1 MPDNLDVSNLQN
13 EFFKRLYK
21 IVPAPEPLVPVLI
34 KNLIE
39 FDNDIIDFSL
49 GSLGQKVKD
58 FALNLDLYH
67 PEIKNIFDGVLA
79 DDQDFSKYCIEL
91 LWLGK
96 FAKEQNLNKIF
107 PEISQ
112 TVLKQSFDSNL
123 IKKIENPQKGKMY
136 VRLLKDCNNRKE
148 LRLLKKMQSIDLQ
161 IVYKKG
167 KEIWDNQPNSFF
179 SFLRFDKSYEN
190 DIKIAEKKLN
200 RYKELGC
207 TSLANEIQ
215 KSIDAFNE
223 HIKDCYFGFNRITMT
238 SASIVLAKSLGYRC
252 LNSQDIVTGAEN
264 FKIVVDRS
272 FFGKYNFDPNQSD
285 ILEYT
290 TSRSSDLFDYEPRIY
305 PLHEL
310 IDLASDEVKKTINLL
325 EAFPDCNN
333 KPIFDHFG
341 VIVPSVNFPT
351 CSSNNMFSIRDENGI
366 IQSYSLRYE
375 AIKSLDLILIKGK
388 YFSPII
394 VGEREGKCY
403 FLSYFT

>member
-136 VRLLKDCNNRKE
+136 V
-148 LRLLKKMQSIDLQ
+148 SI
-161 IVYKKG
+161 K
-167 KEIWDNQPNSFF
+167 
-179 SFLRFDKSYEN
+179 
-190 DIKIAEKKLN
+190 
-200 RYKELGC
+200 
-207 TSLANEIQ
+207 
-215 KSIDAFNE
+215 
-223 HIKDCYFGFNRITMT
+223 
-238 SASIVLAKSLGYRC
+238 
-252 LNSQDIVTGAEN
+252 
-264 FKIVVDRS
+264 
-272 FFGKYNFDPNQSD
+272 
-285 ILEYT
+285 
-290 TSRSSDLFDYEPRIY
+290 
-305 PLHEL
+305 
-310 IDLASDEVKKTINLL
+310 
-325 EAFPDCNN
+325 
-333 KPIFDHFG
+333 
-341 VIVPSVNFPT
+341 
-351 CSSNNMFSIRDENGI
+351 
-366 IQSYSLRYE
+366 
-375 AIKSLDLILIKGK
+375 
-388 YFSPII
+388 
-394 VGEREGKCY
+394 
-403 FLSYFT
+403 